1 MAYPSMSKFMTFVVV
16 WLLATMGFANDAM
29 EVLDGFYG
37 TNGAA
42 GKFQVHFSISCVAT
56 VTVTDTIC
64 ATLSPPAFSATTF
77 STATQAPPTA
87 SVTSLTASV
96 TENPP
101 ISSETHGNPGTG
113 TVVPPVPSV
122 SSSDYSSES
131 ASQTAGIPI
140 PPVSTVSS
148 GEPSVSTTGEHSST
162 YPVSSQT
169 TGTET
174 AGTTTAPTSA
184 PSSTASPAP
193 NAGVSHGEIGMHAVY
208 LALGMTLVCFVA
220 I

>member
-1 MAYPSMSKFMTFVVV
+1 
-16 WLLATMGFANDAM
+16 MGFANDAM

-37 TNGAA
+37 TNAVIEEHSPLYPGLFPRD
-42 GKFQVHFSISCVAT
+42 GVAT

-148 GEPSVSTTGEHSST
+148 GEPSGTSYVSSQTTTAAPSVSTTGEHSST